1 MSLFTSETI
10 VSGNITDIT
19 NLHSV
24 NKTGLIVMYPAI
36 DSSDLPP
43 YWELCN
49 GQSLSTTAYPEL
61 FALIGY
67 NYGGSGESFNIPNFN
82 NCLARAGTI
91 GADWGPFGA
100 ENTTLTVENFPG
112 HSHSVITTSASTT
125 PSASYASSHLDSY
138 STNRG
143 VVNFL
148 ASDGRDQLF
157 LQGWGTARGASYL
170 DTRYGG
176 TRDNALLSISETPHS
191 HVFNEQTTDA
201 AGGNDNTYSILP
213 AGVKLY
219 FIIKVS

>member
-19 NLHSV
+19 NSHSV

-36 DSSDLPP
+36 NSSDLPP

-82 NCLARAGTI
+82 NCLARAGI
-91 GADWGPFGA
+91 NGANWGPFGA

-112 HSHSVITTSASTT
+112 HSHSVTTTSASTT
-125 PSASYASSHLDSY
+125 PNSSNASSYLDSY

-143 VVNFL
+143 VIANL
-148 ASDGRDQLF
+148 DGGRDEIF
-157 LQGWGTARGASYL
+157 SHGWGTPRQGAYL
-170 DTRYGG
+170 DTRNQS
-176 TRDNALLSISETPHS
+176 TRINAQLSIGETPHS
-191 HVFNEQTTDA
+191 HVFSEQTTDA
-201 AGGNDNTYSILP
+201 AGSNDNTYSILP

>member
-19 NLHSV
+19 DLHSL

-36 DSSDLPP
+36 NSSDLPP
-43 YWELCN
+43 YWKLCN

-91 GADWGPFGA
+91 GANWGPFGA

-112 HSHSVITTSASTT
+112 HSHSVTTTTASTT
-125 PSASYASSHLDSY
+125 PNASYASSYLDSY

-143 VVNFL
+143 VIANL
-148 ASDGRDQLF
+148 ADGRDEVF
-157 LQGWGTARGASYL
+157 SHGWGTPRGASYL

-176 TRDNALLSISETPHS
+176 TRDNALLSIGENPHS
-191 HVFNEQTTDA
+191 HVFSEQTTDA
-201 AGGNDNTYSILP
+201 AGSNDNTYSILP